1 MKYPH
6 TEVYPSTQWLKKA
19 MEIHPGYLTAEEKVV
34 VDYVKTHGVGD
45 FQILQKQIDGGVRS
59 EEQSELENSIRVLN
73 KIRAS
78 DLEHEMDRLDQHKR
92 KGYSLAVRLLA
103 YESLKHILSGKAL
116 ESVEDSIDGIHLDI
130 KNHLEISGAIKDYI
144 AKF

>member
-1 MKYPH
+1 MKCPH

-34 VDYVKTHGVGD
+34 VEYVKTHSVGE
-45 FQILQKQIDGGVRS
+45 FQRLQKQIEAGVRS
-59 EEQSELENSIRVLN
+59 EEQSELEHSIRVLN
-73 KIRAS
+73 QIRAS
-78 DLEHEMDRLDQHKR
+78 DLEHEMHRLDHHKR

-103 YESLKHILSGKAL
+103 YESLKQILSGEAL
-116 ESVEDSIDGIHLDI
+116 YSVEDSIDGLHLDI
-130 KNHLEISGAIKDYI
+130 KNHLEITGEIKHYI